1 LKRSKPNLR
10 KKWKRKP
17 PKTRQR
23 TMLEERSYKP
33 KPRPVRK
40 NTKRDSMRSKG

>member
-1 LKRSKPNLR
+1 MSKPNLR
-10 KKWKRKP
+10 KKWNRKP

-33 KPRPVRK
+33 KPMSGRK
-40 NTKRDSMRSKG
+40 KSNRDVMRSKG